1 MRQWQLQQA
10 KASLSRL
17 VKLAAREGPQEITLH
32 GQPAAVIVSRAE
44 YERMRGAR
52 PSLVQLLR
60 ACPLTGVEL
69 DLERDAS
76 PPRRV
81 DL

>member
-10 KASLSRL
+10 KAGLSKL

-44 YERMRGAR
+44 YERMRSAR
-52 PSLVQLLR
+52 PPLAEFLR
-60 ACPLTGVEL
+60 ASPLAGMEL

-76 PPRRV
+76 PPRDI